1 MTERVRVTG
10 PPRHTAAS
18 RAATRLGDVTE
29 QTALGD
35 LYLRSLLA
43 EQLRLALRVIGL
55 LVVTLGLVP
64 LLFHLA
70 PSLADRH
77 LLGLPVAWLALGVL
91 VYPFL
96 LLLGWRYVRRAERNE
111 RVFADLVSGHGDR
124 DEDTDGDTDEDG
136 G

>member
-18 RAATRLGDVTE
+18 RTATRLGDVTE

-70 PSLADRH
+70 PSLADRQ
-77 LLGLPVAWLALGVL
+77 LLGIPLAWLALGVL

-111 RVFADLVSGHGDR
+111 RVFADLVSGHEDSAEDR
-124 DEDTDGDTDEDG
+124 DDERA
-136 G
+136 